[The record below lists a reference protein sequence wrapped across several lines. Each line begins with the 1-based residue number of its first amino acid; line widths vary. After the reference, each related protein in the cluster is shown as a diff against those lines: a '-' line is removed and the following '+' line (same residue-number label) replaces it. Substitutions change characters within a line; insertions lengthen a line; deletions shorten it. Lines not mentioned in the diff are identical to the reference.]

1 MTELPDRWSF
11 RPWPQTLRS
20 RLFLIFL
27 AGLVIANGLSFGV
40 LFFERYIMVEAMLL
54 TNLDKDVTTAVA
66 LLDRLPASE
75 RPGWVGQL
83 DRRTYRYVLGPGLAG
98 TPDVTGLGAEMG
110 DTIRKAVGDRFAVT
124 VQSVPETAGQRLQ
137 AHLTL
142 SDGAPLTID
151 IYPTTMPL
159 ARWLP
164 YVLLAQLTLLVLCC
178 WLAVRLAIRPLVDLA
193 DAANALDPNRTAARL
208 DESGPR
214 EVAYAAIAFN
224 AMRDRIAQYLQERMQ
239 ILAAISH
246 DLQTPITR
254 MKLRAEMAEES
265 PGKDKLIKDL
275 TEIERL
281 VHEGVAYARS
291 AHGHDE
297 EPSRIDIDSFIESL
311 VYDYQD
317 TGKAV
322 DLSGKTGKTVVTRAH
337 ALRRILTNL
346 IDNALKFGGAAE
358 VRIERSDG
366 DSITIEVLDSGPGIA
381 AEHLEAVLQ
390 PFFRVETSRNRETG
404 GTGLGLAIVQELSRA
419 IGATLT
425 LTNRNEGGLSVRIL
439 VSPLP
444 GVKTEVSGMSR
455 RSGGKN

>member
-1 MTELPDRWSF
+1 MTELSARLPF

-40 LFFERYIMVEAMLL
+40 LFFERYVMVEAMLL

-75 RPGWVGQL
+75 RPDWVGQL

-98 TPDVTGLGAEMG
+98 KPDVSGLGAEMAA
-110 DTIRKAVGDRFAVT
+110 TIREAVGDRFAVT
-124 VQSVPETAGQRLQ
+124 VQSIPGAGQRLQ

-151 IYPTTMPL
+151 VYPTTMPL
-159 ARWLP
+159 AIWLP
-164 YVLLAQLTLLVLCC
+164 YVLLAQLALLVLCC
-178 WLAVRLAIRPLVDLA
+178 WFAVRLAIRPLVNLA
-193 DAANALDPNRTAARL
+193 DAVNALDPNRTAARL
-208 DESGPR
+208 NESGPR

-224 AMRDRIAQYLQERMQ
+224 AMRDRIALYLQERMQ

-254 MKLRAEMAEES
+254 MKLRAEFAEES
-265 PGKDKLIKDL
+265 PEKEKLVKDL

-291 AHGHDE
+291 AHGNDE
-297 EPSRIDIDSFIESL
+297 KPSRIDIDSFVESL

-317 TGKAV
+317 TGKEVA
-322 DLSGKTGKTVVTRAH
+322 LNGKIGVTVLTRAH

-358 VRIERSDG
+358 VRIEREAG
-366 DSITIEVLDSGPGIA
+366 ESIAIEVLDRGPGIPE
-381 AEHLEAVLQ
+381 EHLDAVLQ
-390 PFFRVETSRNRETG
+390 PFFRVENSRNRETG

-425 LTNRNEGGLSVRIL
+425 LSNRDQGGLSVRI
-439 VSPLP
+439 SIP
-444 GVKTEVSGMSR
+444 
-455 RSGGKN
+455 